1 MVVQK
6 LLLQEGLRQTKKY
19 SVSVLGYDFVGLVS
33 RLAFF
38 YLVGFLINSYMIA
51 SIKGGIWLNTIATL
65 FGASLPQTLPQWLT
79 DLFTVGLGSKGF
91 PVSETPLGAG
101 KFNPQGWN
109 EKFQAGG
116 EFEGMEYFDYGTIEH
131 RQATGTTSK
140 IFGESGITIT
150 FWQIVQI
157 ISILLIVLEYSQ
169 YDRKLKEEGTKA
181 NVTTMAVFAMLG
193 IGISLITFP
202 QMITKFKEMRILNGA
217 A

>member
-1 MVVQK
+1 VVQK

-19 SVSVLGYDFVGLVS
+19 SVSILGYDFAGLVT

-38 YLVGFLINSYMIA
+38 YLVGFLINSYMLA
-51 SIKGGIWLNTIATL
+51 TIKGGIWLNSVVGL
-65 FGASLPQTLPQWLT
+65 FGASLPQTLPQWLI

-91 PVSETPLGAG
+91 VVSDTPVGAG
-101 KFNPQGWN
+101 KYNPQGWS
-109 EKFQAGG
+109 EKFQSGG
-116 EFEGMEYFDYGTIEH
+116 EYAGMEYFDYGTIEH
-131 RQATGTTSK
+131 KQATNTTSK

-169 YDRKLKEEGTKA
+169 YDRKLKEDGTKA

-217 A
+217 T